1 MPDSAGPRAS
11 ALAIGRGTWLSL
23 LALIAVPFFFYA
35 AMVLGGKEPPA
46 PDTAA
51 CRPFSLWGEQVQQ
64 ELGKAPDWYPYILSG
79 MPSYGSYTYT
89 PRSPFNPMAL
99 TQRLCGGNRGAYYWI
114 LLSLAG
120 LALFAFLRRQG
131 FSRPASVIAALLFSM
146 TPYFPGIVAA
156 GHSTKLE
163 ALCLLPAFLL
173 ALDMFL
179 DRPAAGRAAF
189 LAGTV
194 ALLAWANHPQVVF
207 YGLLVGCLYAVS
219 VLVVEKRGAGRGYRL
234 RLAGFGLAAAALAA
248 GMATEPFLA
257 VREYAPW
264 SIRGAAAVGASGSGV
279 GWDYATAW
287 SFHPRELVAFLFPGW
302 FGLQGQTYWG
312 PMPFTQSTH
321 YFGVAAVVLAVFGL
335 ARARGPRRWIW
346 GGISLF
352 VLLVGFGRFLPLV
365 YGPMYHLVPFFN
377 RFRVPSMMY
386 SILPLCLAFPV
397 AAGLDALLAA
407 PGAAAVP
414 GRAAGGAKRQ
424 GTAPV
429 SAPATVTRRLLLA
442 GAVLVV
448 LWVVLALGARG
459 ALSGPNALLRPEE
472 VGRLDS
478 GRMQGL
484 QGERLSLL
492 ERSLAQGMIVLLL
505 GLGILALRRFRSAAP
520 WIGLLAGVVIV
531 GDVVLVGRSFYH
543 VEPRAAA
550 RDSLPLPEACAFL
563 ARQPGT
569 FRILPANSRA
579 NSTLFRS
586 NAFGLV
592 RLESIGGYHTARLR
606 AYADLVDAN
615 LISQPAVLSMLNV
628 RFILSPTRIDGLGT
642 PLHQSDGFVY
652 PWPDSLPRAW
662 AVRKVEPV
670 ADFSALTRRFES
682 DSFRPGEMAL
692 AYPGQGPSRGDYASA
707 GVTLSGRGPGS
718 LRLRVEAEGDAFV
731 VLSEIAYPPGWT
743 ATVDGRPAPIHRVDH
758 VLMGVEVPAGGHDVV
773 FAMQAPAR
781 LRGVRASR
789 LAAGLALVLAA
800 AAISH
805 DRMSRRRSRAGQSA
819 ESAPAGK

>member
-1 MPDSAGPRAS
+1 
-11 ALAIGRGTWLSL
+11 LAINRGTWISL
-23 LALIAVPFFFYA
+23 LVLVAVPFLFYA

-51 CRPFSLWGEQVQQ
+51 CRPFSLWGAQVQQ
-64 ELGKAPDWYPYILSG
+64 ELGKVPDWYPYIFSG

-89 PRSPFNPMAL
+89 PRSPLNPVAL
-99 TQRLCGGNRGAYYWI
+99 MQRLCDGNRGAYYWI

-131 FSRPASVIAALLFSM
+131 FSRSASVIAALLFSM
-146 TPYFPGIVAA
+146 TPYVPGIVAA

-173 ALDMFL
+173 ALDMIL
-179 DRPAAGRAAF
+179 ERPGAGRAAF

-207 YGLLVGCLYAVS
+207 YGLVVGLFYGVF
-219 VLVVEKRGAGRGYRL
+219 VLVVEKRAAGRAYWL

-248 GMATEPFLA
+248 GMAAEPLLA

-264 SIRGAAAVGASGSGV
+264 SIRGAAAAGEGGSGV

-287 SFHPRELVAFLFPGW
+287 SFHPRELVSFLFPGW
-302 FGLQGQTYWG
+302 FGLQGQAYWG

-321 YFGVAAVVLAVFGL
+321 YFGVAAVVLAVFGI

-352 VLLVGFGRFLPLV
+352 VLFVGFGRFLPLV

-377 RFRVPSMMY
+377 RFRLPSMIY

-397 AAGLDALLAA
+397 AAGLDVLLAA
-407 PGAAAVP
+407 PRSDAGP
-414 GRAAGGAKRQ
+414 GRAAGGVKRK
-424 GTAPV
+424 GTTPA
-429 SAPATVTRRLLLA
+429 SAPAAATRRLLLA
-442 GAVLVV
+442 GAALIV

-459 ALSGPNALLRPEE
+459 ALSGPHAFLRPEE
-472 VGRLDS
+472 VSSLSPG
-478 GRMQGL
+478 GMQAL

-492 ERSLAQGMIVLLL
+492 QQSLAHGMIVLLL
-505 GLGILALRRFRSAAP
+505 GLGVLALRRFRAAAP
-520 WIGLLAGVVIV
+520 WIGLLAGIVIV
-531 GDVVLVGRSFYH
+531 GDVVLVGRSFYN

-550 RDSLPLPEACAFL
+550 RDSLPLPRACDFL
-563 ARQPGT
+563 ARQSGT
-569 FRILPANSRA
+569 FRILPWDPTPY
-579 NSTLFRS
+579 STLFRS

-606 AYADLVDAN
+606 AYADLVDAR
-615 LISQPAVLSMLNV
+615 LYSRPAVLSMLNV
-628 RFILSPTRIDGLGT
+628 RFILSPTRIDGLGA
-642 PLHQSDGFVY
+642 PLYQGDGFVY

-670 ADFSALTRRFES
+670 ADFSALTRRLES
-682 DSFRPGEMAL
+682 DSFHPGATAL
-692 AYPGQGPSRGDYASA
+692 AYPGQGPSRVDYASA
-707 GVTLSGRGPGS
+707 GVVLSGRGPGS
-718 LRLRVEAEGDAFV
+718 LRLRVDAEGDAFV
-731 VLSEIAYPPGWT
+731 VLSEMAFPPGWA

-758 VLMGVEVPAGGHDVV
+758 VLMGVEVPAGGHEVA
-773 FAMQAPAR
+773 FTMKAPAR
-781 LRGVRASR
+781 LRGVRGSR
-789 LAAGLALVLAA
+789 FAAALTLVLAA
-800 AAISH
+800 AAISL
-805 DRMSRRRSRAGQSA
+805 DRISRRRTPSGQSVG
-819 ESAPAGK
+819 SPPAVK